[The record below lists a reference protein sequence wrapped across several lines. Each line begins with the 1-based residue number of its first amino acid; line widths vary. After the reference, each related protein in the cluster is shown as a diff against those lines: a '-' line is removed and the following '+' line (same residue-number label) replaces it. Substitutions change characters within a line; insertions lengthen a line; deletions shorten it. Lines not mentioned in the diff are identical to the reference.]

1 MADSDD
7 NLTKLKK
14 FWATTTG
21 KVVLIGGPIL
31 FIILFVLLITAS
43 GRKNGVNW
51 QQVNAN
57 RMKYN

>member
-1 MADSDD
+1 MADD
-7 NLTKLKK
+7 NWTKIKK
-14 FWATTTG
+14 FWETTTG
-21 KVVLIGGPIL
+21 KVVIIGGPIL
-31 FIILFVLLITAS
+31 FILLFVLLITAS